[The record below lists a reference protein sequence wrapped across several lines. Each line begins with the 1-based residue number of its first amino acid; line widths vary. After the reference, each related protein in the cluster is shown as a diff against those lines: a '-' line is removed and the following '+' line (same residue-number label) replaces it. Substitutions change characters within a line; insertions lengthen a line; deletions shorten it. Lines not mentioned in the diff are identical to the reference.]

1 MKFIMRHLVKIKHL
15 FNTRGPRGQG
25 LVEFALILP
34 ALLLVVV
41 SIIDFGRLMFTI
53 SSVASASRDA
63 ARYGA
68 SVGEDASGVAHYQDC
83 AGIRETI
90 QRLSFFVE
98 SDVLIEYDMDGPGGA
113 QAVEFCQPGLNVD
126 PLFDAILGSQI
137 VVKVTGTYRSLVL
150 SGLLQLPEIPVI
162 SETRRTILRDI
173 FIN

>member
-1 MKFIMRHLVKIKHL
+1 MRFIIRHLVKIKHL
-15 FNTRGPRGQG
+15 FNARGPRGQG

-68 SVGEDASGVAHYQDC
+68 SVGADAAGVAHYQDC

-90 QRLSFFVE
+90 QRLSFFIE
-98 SDVLIEYDMDGPGGA
+98 LDIVLEYDTDGPSGA
-113 QAVEFCQPGLNVD
+113 QAVESNYREGNGYLPFPGLIRFVQTAGDSSNFGVQAD
-126 PLFDAILGSQI
+126 DITRHL
-137 VVKVTGTYRSLVL
+137 Y
-150 SGLLQLPEIPVI
+150 QLI
-162 SETRRTILRDI
+162 D
-173 FIN
+173 

>member
-1 MKFIMRHLVKIKHL
+1 VRFIIRHLVKIKHL
-15 FNTRGPRGQG
+15 FNAKGPRGQG

-68 SVGEDASGVAHYQDC
+68 SVGADASGVAHYQDC
-83 AGIRETI
+83 AGIREAI

-98 SDVLIEYDMDGPGGA
+98 LDVLIEYDTDGPGGNL
-113 QAVEFCQPGLNVD
+113 AVEYCLPGMSVD
-126 PLFDAILGSQI
+126 LSFPATLGSQI
-137 VVKVTGTYRSLVL
+137 VVKATGTYRSLVL
-150 SGLLQLPEIPVI
+150 SGLFKLPGIPVI

-173 FIN
+173 FID

>member
-1 MKFIMRHLVKIKHL
+1 MRFIKRHLVKIKPL
-15 FNTRGPRGQG
+15 FNTRGSRGQG

-68 SVGEDASGVAHYQDC
+68 SVGSDASGVAHYQDC
-83 AGIRETI
+83 ADIRGTL
-90 QRLSFFVE
+90 QRLSFFLELDIV
-98 SDVLIEYDMDGPGGA
+98 IEYDMDGPGEDPP
-113 QAVEFCQPGLNVD
+113 VEYCQPGLNVD
-126 PLFDAILGSQI
+126 PSFEATLGSQI
-137 VVKVTGTYRSLVL
+137 IVKATGPYRSLVL
-150 SGLLQLPEIPVI
+150 SGLFKLPAIPVI

-173 FIN
+173 FID